1 MIKLN
6 YKQYYRQ
13 RRTKNWTVFA
23 ILVGLVVLFFV
34 LTVVKMGAA
43 NG

>member
-1 MIKLN
+1 MIKFD

-13 RRTKNWTVFA
+13 RRTKNWIIFA
-23 ILVGLVVLFFV
+23 ILVGLVALFFA
-34 LTVVKMGAA
+34 LTIVKMGA